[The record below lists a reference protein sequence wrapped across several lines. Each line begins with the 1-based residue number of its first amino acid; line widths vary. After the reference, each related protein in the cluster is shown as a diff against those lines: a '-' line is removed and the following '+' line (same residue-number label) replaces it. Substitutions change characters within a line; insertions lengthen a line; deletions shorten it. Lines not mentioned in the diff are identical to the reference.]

1 MIRKEKKCVDFNQ
14 IVDRKGTHCTQW
26 DYIEDRFGENNL
38 LPFTISDTDFML
50 PGEVRHTLS
59 KRLEHGIF
67 GYTRWN
73 HQAFQE
79 AVLKWYRN
87 RFNLEI
93 KKEWLNY
100 SPSVIYSIS
109 LLIDMHS
116 DKHDGVIVQTPAY
129 DAFFKTIVG
138 NQRKL
143 IENPLLYQNGLYS
156 INFIELETKLS
167 DPQNKILLLC
177 SPHNP
182 TGRVW
187 EKEELKKIV
196 ELCKKY
202 QVFLISDEIHMDI
215 VRKEYSHHPILELS
229 EQNVAIVT
237 SGSKTFNFPGLIFSY
252 VLLPSETDRK
262 AFRYRLKN
270 RDGLSSASTLG
281 LEATISAYDNCE
293 NWVEELNEYID
304 GNIEYVK
311 KELLKKMS
319 TIKVVESHS
328 TYLMWLDMTNYP
340 GTMEEIQ
347 KKLLEIGQ
355 VAIMDGGVYGG
366 NGRNFLR
373 LNVGCPRDKVVDGLH
388 RLIKSLN

>member
-116 DKHDGVIVQTPAY
+116 DKQDGVIVQTPAY

-167 DPQNKILLLC
+167 DPQNKILLIC

-187 EKEELKKIV
+187 EKEKLKKIV

-237 SGSKTFNFPGLIFSY
+237 SGSKTFNFPGLIFS
-252 VLLPSETDRK
+252 
-262 AFRYRLKN
+262 
-270 RDGLSSASTLG
+270 
-281 LEATISAYDNCE
+281 
-293 NWVEELNEYID
+293 
-304 GNIEYVK
+304 
-311 KELLKKMS
+311 
-319 TIKVVESHS
+319 
-328 TYLMWLDMTNYP
+328 
-340 GTMEEIQ
+340 
-347 KKLLEIGQ
+347 
-355 VAIMDGGVYGG
+355 
-366 NGRNFLR
+366 
-373 LNVGCPRDKVVDGLH
+373 
-388 RLIKSLN
+388 